1 MKKACISF
9 LILIIVA
16 CIFNSFCEVYA
27 FDYGIYTGNITSQNA
42 KDGVTNITST
52 VLNVIRYAGTGIA
65 LIMLTM
71 IFIKYMLSAASERAE
86 LKKNL
91 VPFTIGTVVLFAAS
105 NLVGI
110 LKSVADGMFN
120 GGSGEGGEG

>member
-1 MKKACISF
+1 
-9 LILIIVA
+9 
-16 CIFNSFCEVYA
+16 
-27 FDYGIYTGNITSQNA
+27 
-42 KDGVTNITST
+42 
-52 VLNVIRYAGTGIA
+52 
-65 LIMLTM
+65 
-71 IFIKYMLSAASERAE
+71 MLSAASERAE

-91 VPFTIGTVVLFAAS
+91 VPFTIGAVVLFAAS